1 MKSTEEKKNQ
11 IKNNVLWVGFM
22 LTLIIHL
29 VIWTQVENL
38 QPNLIIK
45 FYLFL
50 GVMFMMLVTLI
61 NIINRTVPEFLGLSF
76 IGIIL
81 LKFVL
86 MYLIRMKL
94 NFEAVPHYKY
104 HFIIPYFVLT
114 GLLTYYT
121 IQLLNQEKK
130 H

>member
-29 VIWTQVENL
+29 VIWTQIENL

-94 NFEAVPHYKY
+94 NFEEVLHYKY

>member
-1 MKSTEEKKNQ
+1 MKSTKKNQ
-11 IKNNVLWVGFM
+11 VKNNIVALGFILTFIVHLFIWVQFEG
-22 LTLIIHL
+22 LEPLL
-29 VIWTQVENL
+29 L
-38 QPNLIIK
+38 IK

-50 GVMFMMLVTLI
+50 SVMFVMLITVI

-86 MYLIRMKL
+86 MYLVRMEL
-94 NFEAVPHYKY
+94 NFETVPHYKY

>member
-1 MKSTEEKKNQ
+1 MKSIEKKSQ
-11 IKNNVLWVGFM
+11 IRNSVIWVGFV
-22 LTLIIHL
+22 LTFMIHL
-29 VIWTQVENL
+29 IIWTQVEQL
-38 QPNLIIK
+38 APKLLIQ

-50 GVMFMMLVTLI
+50 SLMFLMLVTVI
-61 NIINRTVPEFLGLSF
+61 NIIQRTVPEFLGLSF

-81 LKFVL
+81 LKFML

-94 NFEAVPHYKY
+94 NIEVVPHYKF

>member
-22 LTLIIHL
+22 LTFILHL

-81 LKFVL
+81 LKFML

-94 NFEAVPHYKY
+94 NFEVVPHYKF

>member
-1 MKSTEEKKNQ
+1 M
-11 IKNNVLWVGFM
+11 KNNILWIGFVVVM
-22 LTLIIHL
+22 MVHLI
-29 VIWTQVENL
+29 IWTQVEHL
-38 QPNLIIK
+38 APLLLLK
-45 FYLFL
+45 FYVFL
-50 GVMFMMLVTLI
+50 SVMFLMLITVI

-94 NFEAVPHYKY
+94 DFEQVPHYKF

>member
-22 LTLIIHL
+22 LTFIIHL

-94 NFEAVPHYKY
+94 NFEEVPHYKY

>member
-22 LTLIIHL
+22 LTFILHL

-61 NIINRTVPEFLGLSF
+61 NIINRTVPEFLGL
-76 IGIIL
+76 L
-81 LKFVL
+81 
-86 MYLIRMKL
+86 
-94 NFEAVPHYKY
+94 
-104 HFIIPYFVLT
+104 
-114 GLLTYYT
+114 
-121 IQLLNQEKK
+121 
-130 H
+130 

>member
-61 NIINRTVPEFLGLSF
+61 NIINRTVPEFLGL
-76 IGIIL
+76 L
-81 LKFVL
+81 
-86 MYLIRMKL
+86 
-94 NFEAVPHYKY
+94 
-104 HFIIPYFVLT
+104 
-114 GLLTYYT
+114 
-121 IQLLNQEKK
+121 
-130 H
+130 

>member
-1 MKSTEEKKNQ
+1 MKSTEKKNQ
-11 IKNNVLWVGFM
+11 TRNSVLWTGFV
-22 LTLIIHL
+22 LTFIVHYL
-29 VIWTQVENL
+29 IWTQVEQL
-38 QPNLIIK
+38 APLLLVK

-50 GVMFMMLVTLI
+50 SVMFMMLVTVI

-94 NFEAVPHYKY
+94 YFETVPHYKY

-121 IQLLNQEKK
+121 IQLLNRDKNQ
-130 H
+130 

>member
-1 MKSTEEKKNQ
+1 M
-11 IKNNVLWVGFM
+11 
-22 LTLIIHL
+22 
-29 VIWTQVENL
+29 
-38 QPNLIIK
+38 
-45 FYLFL
+45 FL
-50 GVMFMMLVTLI
+50 MLVTVI
-61 NIINRTVPEFLGLSF
+61 NIIQRTVPEFLGLSF

-81 LKFVL
+81 LKFML

-94 NFEAVPHYKY
+94 NFEVVPHYKF

>member
-1 MKSTEEKKNQ
+1 MKSIEKKRM
-11 IKNNVLWVGFM
+11 KNNILWIGFVVVM
-22 LTLIIHL
+22 MVHLI
-29 VIWTQVENL
+29 IWTQVEHL
-38 QPNLIIK
+38 APLLLIK
-45 FYLFL
+45 FYVFL
-50 GVMFMMLVTLI
+50 SVMFLMLITVI
-61 NIINRTVPEFLGLSF
+61 NIINKTVPEFLGLSF

-94 NFEAVPHYKY
+94 DFEQIPHYKF

>member
-94 NFEAVPHYKY
+94 NFEEVPHYKC

>member
-22 LTLIIHL
+22 LTFILHL

-94 NFEAVPHYKY
+94 NFEEVLHYKY

>member
-22 LTLIIHL
+22 LTFILHL
-29 VIWTQVENL
+29 VIWTQVENM

-94 NFEAVPHYKY
+94 NFEEVLHYKY

>member
-29 VIWTQVENL
+29 VIWTQIENL

-81 LKFVL
+81 LKFML

-94 NFEAVPHYKY
+94 NFEVVPHYKF

>member
-61 NIINRTVPEFLGLSF
+61 NIINRSNLQV
-76 IGIIL
+76 
-81 LKFVL
+81 
-86 MYLIRMKL
+86 
-94 NFEAVPHYKY
+94 
-104 HFIIPYFVLT
+104 FII
-114 GLLTYYT
+114 
-121 IQLLNQEKK
+121 
-130 H
+130 

>member
-1 MKSTEEKKNQ
+1 MKSTEKKNQ
-11 IKNNVLWVGFM
+11 GKNNVILFGFIS
-22 LTLIIHL
+22 TFIAHL
-29 VIWTQVENL
+29 FIWMQIEGLEPV
-38 QPNLIIK
+38 LIIK

-50 GVMFMMLVTLI
+50 SIMFMMLVTVI

-94 NFEAVPHYKY
+94 DFEEVPHYKY

-121 IQLLNQEKK
+121 IQLLNHEQKQ
-130 H
+130 

>member
-1 MKSTEEKKNQ
+1 MKSIEKKSQ
-11 IKNNVLWVGFM
+11 IRNSVIWVGFV
-22 LTLIIHL
+22 LTFMIHL
-29 VIWTQVENL
+29 IIWTQVEQL
-38 QPNLIIK
+38 TPKLLIQ

-50 GVMFMMLVTLI
+50 SLMFLMLVTVI
-61 NIINRTVPEFLGLSF
+61 NIIQRTVPEFLGLSF

-81 LKFVL
+81 LKFML

-94 NFEAVPHYKY
+94 NFEVVTHYKF

>member
-1 MKSTEEKKNQ
+1 MKSIEKKSQ
-11 IKNNVLWVGFM
+11 IRNSVIWVGFV
-22 LTLIIHL
+22 LTFMIHL
-29 VIWTQVENL
+29 IIWTQVEQL
-38 QPNLIIK
+38 APKLLIQ

-50 GVMFMMLVTLI
+50 SLMFLMLVTVI
-61 NIINRTVPEFLGLSF
+61 NIIQRTVPEFLG
-76 IGIIL
+76 IIL
-81 LKFVL
+81 LKFML

-94 NFEAVPHYKY
+94 NFEVVPHYKF